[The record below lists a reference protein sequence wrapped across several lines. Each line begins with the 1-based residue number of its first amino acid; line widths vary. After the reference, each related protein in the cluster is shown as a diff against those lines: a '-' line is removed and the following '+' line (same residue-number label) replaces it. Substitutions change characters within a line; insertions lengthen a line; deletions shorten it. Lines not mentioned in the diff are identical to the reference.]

1 MMSSGVH
8 HFAWKHTYHEKIK
21 VTGQGSSLVVQWLV
35 LRAFSALG
43 SIIGQGTKIS
53 TSGQKKKKR
62 CRWSRALKEELT
74 QSGEELV
81 GVQDVLPKVG
91 TPQRVL
97 EGETSMALR

>member
-1 MMSSGVH
+1 M
-8 HFAWKHTYHEKIK
+8 
-21 VTGQGSSLVVQWLV
+21 VQWLV

-43 SIIGQGTKIS
+43 SIVGQGTKIS
-53 TSGQKKKKR
+53 TSSPPPQKKCK
-62 CRWSRALKEELT
+62 WSRALKEELT